1 MTSIHTEEAFEIG
14 IVEHL
19 ASHGYLLGDPEKFDK
34 QRALFAD
41 EVFALIEATQAALW
55 ESLKKQHGD
64 GLGVGLLD
72 ALVKN
77 LESRGTLDVL
87 RHGFKFFGRQIE
99 MAFFKPAFGLNPEAS
114 ERYRK
119 NRLMVTRQVVYS
131 PNHEG
136 RLDLLVSLNGLPV
149 ATLEL
154 KNPMTGQTVKDARW
168 QYVND
173 RDPRDTL
180 FRFKRGALVHF
191 AVDTEEVSMTT
202 RLAARATRFLP
213 FNLGSHNGKGNP
225 ENKNGH
231 RTWYLWERA
240 LERDSLLDI
249 LARFL
254 HLQVTEKKEGGK
266 TVREESLVFPR
277 YHQLDAVRRLV
288 EHAKGAGAGNNY
300 LVQHS
305 AGSGKSNTIAWLAHH
320 LANLHDAQDRK
331 VFDSV
336 IVITDRV
343 VLDRQLQD
351 TIYQFE
357 HKQGVVEKIDKD
369 SGQLAEALLKGTL
382 IVVTTL
388 QKFPFVAEKVGELP
402 DRRYAVIVD
411 EAHSSQSG
419 EQTAKMKSVLSSAS
433 IEAEMEIAGDEQED
447 DPDPPTYEDEI
458 LRTMLARKKRDN
470 LSFFAFTATPKA
482 KTLETFGTPGPD
494 GRPLPFHLYSM
505 RQAIEEEFILDV
517 LRNYTTYKAYY
528 GLIKK
533 VEDDPKVEKK
543 KAQAALARF
552 MSLHPH
558 NIAQKTEV
566 MIEHFQQHTRK
577 RIGGKAKAMVVTGS
591 RLHAVRYKLAFDR
604 YLQEKRYDD
613 IKTLVA
619 FSGSVID
626 RDKGGSEYTETGMN
640 QGLKETALPETFKKP
655 EYGVLIVAEKYQT
668 GFDQPLLHTMYVDK
682 RLKGVHA
689 VQTLSRLNRTHP
701 GKEDT
706 FVLDFVN
713 EADEIRKA
721 FQPYYEATTVTEVTD
736 PQQLYDLK
744 VKLDAAQVYHLSEVE
759 QFAKVFFQP
768 KAELSAT
775 DNARLNAAVDP
786 AVDRFRCLDEERQE
800 DFRGD
805 LRGFVRLY
813 SFVAQIVP
821 FVDADLEKLHAY
833 GRMLLRKLPRE
844 GTGVPYDFDHEVGL
858 KYYRLVHLGQR
869 DIDLEKGLVG
879 EVAGATAVGTG
890 IPHDDEVELSKIIEV
905 LNERFGTDFT
915 TADQLFFE
923 QVKEDL
929 KANADV
935 VQSAMVNDLDNFK
948 FVITRLLK
956 EVFIDRIEK
965 NEGIVQKFLDDDKF
979 RKTVEDLMTPAVYRE
994 VRGKATETQLR

>member
-1 MTSIHTEEAFEIG
+1 MQVHTEEAFEIG
-14 IVEHL
+14 IADHL
-19 ASHGYLLGDPEKFDK
+19 ISHGYLPGDPEKFDK

-41 EVFALIEATQAALW
+41 EVFAFIEATQIGLW

-87 RHGFKFFGRQIE
+87 RHGFKFFGKQIE

-119 NRLMVTRQVVYS
+119 NRLVVTRQVVYS
-131 PNHEG
+131 PNHDN

-154 KNPMTGQTVKDARW
+154 KNLLTGSTVKKAVE
-168 QYVND
+168 QYKED

-180 FRFKRGALVHF
+180 FKFKRGALVHF
-191 AVDTEEVSMTT
+191 AVETDEVLMTT
-202 RLAARATRFLP
+202 RLAAHATRFLP
-213 FNLGSHNGKGNP
+213 FNRGHNQGRGNP
-225 ENKNGH
+225 ENPKGH
-231 RTWYLWERA
+231 RTSYLWEHV

-254 HLQVTEKKEGGK
+254 LLEVKEKKVGGK

-288 EHAKGAGAGNNY
+288 AHAKGAGAGNNY

-320 LANLHDAQDRK
+320 LANLHDAQDHK

-336 IVITDRV
+336 VVITDRV

-357 HKQGVVEKIDKD
+357 HKQGVVVKIDKD
-369 SGQLAEALLKGTL
+369 SAQLAEALVQGTL
-382 IVVTTL
+382 IIVTTL
-388 QKFPFVAEKVGELP
+388 QKFPFVTEKVGELP

-419 EQTAKMKSVLSSAS
+419 EQTAKMKSVLSAAN
-433 IEAEMEIAGDEQED
+433 IEAEMEAAGDERED

-458 LRTMLARKKRDN
+458 LRHMLARKKRDN
-470 LSFFAFTATPKA
+470 LSFFGFTATPKA
-482 KTLETFGTPGPD
+482 KTLETFGTPGAD
-494 GRPLPFHLYSM
+494 GKPLPFHLYSM
-505 RQAIEEEFILDV
+505 RQAIEEGFILDV

-566 MIEHFQQHTRK
+566 MIEHFRQHTRK
-577 RIGGKAKAMVVTGS
+577 RIGKQAKAMVVTGS
-591 RLHAVRYKLAFDR
+591 RLHAVRYKLAFDKYVR
-604 YLQEKRYDD
+604 EKGYDD

-619 FSGSVID
+619 FSGTVID
-626 RDKGGSEYTETGMN
+626 RDKAGAEYTETGMN
-640 QGLKETALPETFKKP
+640 EGLKETALPETFDHP
-655 EYGVLIVAEKYQT
+655 DYGVLIVAEKYQT

-689 VQTLSRLNRTHP
+689 VQTLSRLNRIHP
-701 GKEDT
+701 AKEDT

-713 EADEIRKA
+713 EWEDIRKA
-721 FQPYYEATTVTEVTD
+721 FQPYFEATTVTEVTD

-744 VKLDAAQVYHLSEVE
+744 TKLDAVQVYHLSEVE
-759 QFAKVFFQP
+759 QFAKVLFQP
-768 KAELSAT
+768 KAEMSAT

-786 AVDRFRCLDEERQE
+786 SVDRFRCLDEERQE
-800 DFRGD
+800 EFRKD
-805 LRGFVRLY
+805 LRGYVRLY
-813 SFVAQIVP
+813 SFVSQIVP
-821 FVDADLEKLHAY
+821 FVDADLEKLHAF

-844 GTGVPYDFDHEVGL
+844 GTGVPYDFVHEVGL
-858 KYYRLVHLGQR
+858 KYYRLVHLGEQ
-869 DIDLEKGLVG
+869 DIGLEKGLIG

-890 IPHDDEVELSKIIEV
+890 LAQDEEVELSRIIEV

-915 TADQLFFE
+915 PSDQLFFE

-935 VQSAMVNDLDNFK
+935 VQSAQVNDLDNFR
-948 FVITRLLK
+948 FVIARLLRD
-956 EVFIDRIEK
+956 VFIDRIEK
-965 NEGIVQKFLDDDKF
+965 NESIVQKFLDDDKF
-979 RKTVEDLMTPAVYRE
+979 RQTVEDLMTPAVYRE
-994 VRGKATETQLR
+994 VRAETENSAR